1 MLPNKKDEF
10 PLSKQKKIK
19 GSRRMAREKVLQILF
34 AVEFCDTPVNTLISH
49 IFFRRFNFGDD
60 EENIVPDK
68 LLTPDEINEL
78 DADVTIDWTHDELEF
93 GRNLTTRTIETL
105 EETNELIIKF
115 AKNWEIE
122 RIAPIDRILMR
133 MSITELLKFREI
145 PPKVSINES
154 IEIAKRY
161 STPKSGNFINGVLD
175 SVHEELKKS
184 ERMKK
189 SGRGLIDK

>member
-1 MLPNKKDEF
+1 MLPNKQDEF

-34 AVEFCDTPVNTLISH
+34 ALELCDTPVNTLISH

-60 EENIVPDK
+60 EQNIVADK

-78 DADVTIDWTHDELEF
+78 DADVPIDWTLDEIEF
-93 GRNLTTRTIETL
+93 GRSLAMRTIDSL
-105 EETNELIIKF
+105 KETNALIVKF
-115 AKNWEIE
+115 AQNWKIE
-122 RIAPIDRILMR
+122 RIAPIDRVLMR
-133 MSITELLKFREI
+133 MSITELLLFSEI

-175 SVHEELKKS
+175 SVHEELKK
-184 ERMKK
+184 EDRMNK

>member
-1 MLPNKKDEF
+1 MLPNKQDEF
-10 PLSKQKKIK
+10 PLSKHKKIK

-34 AVEFCDTPVNTLISH
+34 ALELCDTPVNTLISH

-60 EENIVPDK
+60 EEHIVADK

-78 DADVTIDWTHDELEF
+78 DADVTIDWTHDEIEF
-93 GRNLTTRTIETL
+93 GRNLTMRSIDNM
-105 EETNELIIKF
+105 EETNALIVKF
-115 AKNWEIE
+115 AQNWKID
-122 RIAPIDRILMR
+122 RIAPIDRVLMR
-133 MSITELLKFREI
+133 MSITELLLFHEI

-175 SVHEELKKS
+175 SVHEELLKN
-184 ERMKK
+184 ERMNK